1 MRHYRR
7 GEHGKTSLKMKRIKN
22 IAATLHQTQS
32 GTSHGGKCDH
42 TQAFSNTEGPIYSDV
57 LGSVFSQSDGDET
70 PFVNKEIFS
79 PAAS

>member
-42 TQAFSNTEGPIYSDV
+42 TQAFSNTESHHLFRRAGQLYGND
-57 LGSVFSQSDGDET
+57 L
-70 PFVNKEIFS
+70 
-79 PAAS
+79 

>member
-7 GEHGKTSLKMKRIKN
+7 GGHGKTSLKMKRIKN

-32 GTSHGGKCDH
+32 ETSHGGKGDH

-57 LGSVFSQSDGDET
+57 LGSYTGMTYDDEA
-70 PFVNKEIFS
+70 PVQD
-79 PAAS
+79 ADDL

>member
-1 MRHYRR
+1 MRHFR
-7 GEHGKTSLKMKRIKN
+7 GEIEGETSLKMKRIKN

-57 LGSVFSQSDGDET
+57 LGSYTGMTYDDEA
-70 PFVNKEIFS
+70 PVQD
-79 PAAS
+79 ADDL

>member
-42 TQAFSNTEGPIYSDV
+42 TQSFSNTEGPIYSDV
-57 LGSVFSQSDGDET
+57 LGSYTGMTYDDEA
-70 PFVNKEIFS
+70 PVQD
-79 PAAS
+79 ADDL

>member
-42 TQAFSNTEGPIYSDV
+42 TQHFPTQKVPFIPTCWAVIGMTYD
-57 LGSVFSQSDGDET
+57 DEA
-70 PFVNKEIFS
+70 PYKMQMICK
-79 PAAS
+79 